1 MFAEHAVILADLYID
16 NERKGSHLFFAR
28 IQNRDPK
35 TGVLAPVAGVTV
47 ESLPLKT
54 ALRGLDNA
62 SIRFTN
68 FKIKRDQLLSRFSRV
83 DKDGSYSLHLPQ
95 GVPKMLDLLLS
106 RLLTGRVCL
115 SEFTIQYAL
124 SLMRHSYDYC
134 KSRELWRGRKEK
146 GDLMADKFLIN
157 QTFVD
162 YSRTLHMIAHYI
174 STVRVEVASCI
185 LKSNFPP
192 SILEAVCVSKFVGTS
207 FGVDAI
213 SVTRKN
219 MGAFAIF
226 ESSGLGA
233 ESFVGNC
240 TCAAEVTLFL
250 MNISAN
256 HSFLNQL
263 LIFYIYI

>member
-1 MFAEHAVILADLYID
+1 MFAEHAVILADLYIGA
-16 NERKGSHLFFAR
+16 ERKGSHLFFAR
-28 IQNRDPK
+28 IQNRNPQ
-35 TGVLAPVAGVTV
+35 TGALTPVEGVSLET
-47 ESLPLKT
+47 LPLKT

-62 SIRFTN
+62 SIKFNN
-68 FKIKRDQLLSRFSRV
+68 FKVKRDQLLSRFSRV
-83 DKDGSYSLHLPQ
+83 DKDGNYSLQLPQ
-95 GVPKMLDLLLS
+95 GVTKMLDLLLS

-115 SEFTIQYAL
+115 SEFTVQYAL

-134 KSRELWRGRKEK
+134 ASRELWRGRKET
-146 GDLMADKFLIN
+146 GELMSEKFLIN

-162 YSRTLHMIAHYI
+162 YSRTLHIIAHYI
-174 STVRVEVASCI
+174 STVRHEVASCI

-192 SILEAVCVSKFVGTS
+192 SVLEAVCVSKFVGTS
-207 FGVDAI
+207 FGVDAM

-240 TCAAEVTLFL
+240 TCAAEVY
-250 MNISAN
+250 IC
-256 HSFLNQL
+256 
-263 LIFYIYI
+263 ICIYICIYIVFL